1 MDAAFAQINPY
12 NGRLRNCFA
21 QNKMKIVS
29 ELKQL
34 FSGKN
39 TGKKNQTV
47 WLQSINL
54 LNVRKSEHITRGRG
68 ERC

>member
-12 NGRLRNCFA
+12 NGRLFA

-29 ELKQL
+29 ELKQM

-47 WLQSINL
+47 WLQSMNL
-54 LNVRKSEHITRGRG
+54 LNVRKSEHITRERG

>member
-12 NGRLRNCFA
+12 NGRLWNCFA

-29 ELKQL
+29 ELKHL

-39 TGKKNQTV
+39 MGKKNQTV

-54 LNVRKSEHITRGRG
+54 SNWRKSEHITRGRG

>member
-21 QNKMKIVS
+21 QNKRKIVS

-34 FSGKN
+34 FSGEN

-47 WLQSINL
+47 WLRSINL
-54 LNVRKSEHITRGRG
+54 LNVRKSEHITRGGG
-68 ERC
+68 ERY